1 MKHILVTK
9 SLTSTKVACTVFV
22 RGIGHVD
29 GVLIRQHRTGYITL
43 QLPWREF
50 DIVSGTTRRSDS
62 GIAITELVSDKSI
75 RFYAQSAAGDV
86 WATVQDEPQIWKAA
100 RKQTAISPE
109 IETVAIAAIA

>member
-22 RGIGHVD
+22 RGIGYVD

-62 GIAITELVSDKSI
+62 GVAITELVSDKSI

-86 WATVQDEPQIWKAA
+86 WAQVNGMPQAA
-100 RKQTAISPE
+100 SSPE
-109 IETVAIAAIA
+109 VETVAIAAIA